1 MEQPRT
7 RPPQARP
14 RRTAPLPPQAQGG
27 QDGTV
32 PSGESATVYRAARG
46 VRSTPGRRPPR
57 FPNPRL
63 TGRGS
68 ALFCLTAMLVFG
80 SVDRLLFAGSPA
92 VYGVLFLLV
101 SGLTAVW
108 VRGADL
114 VTAPVVVPIA
124 FAVGMVPISEG
135 TGGFGQQVMGLA
147 TTLAMNAIWLYVGT
161 LVTGVLVTV
170 RKVRL
175 MARRAAVRR
184 AGGRQSA
191 AQSTA
196 QPSSQAPGPR
206 RRTA

>member
-14 RRTAPLPPQAQGG
+14 RRTAPLPPQAQGD
-27 QDGTV
+27 QDGAA
-32 PSGESATVYRAARG
+32 PSAESATVYRAARS
-46 VRSTPGRRPPR
+46 VRPPVGGPRRSFR

-68 ALFCLTAMLVFG
+68 GLFCIAAMLVVGFL
-80 SVDRLLFAGSPA
+80 DRLLFGGSGA
-92 VYGVLFLLV
+92 FFGVMFLVV

-108 VRGADL
+108 VRNADL

-124 FAVGMVPISEG
+124 FAVGIVPISEG
-135 TGGFGQQVMGLA
+135 TGGFGQQFMGLA
-147 TTLAMNAIWLYVGT
+147 TTLAMNAIWLYGGT

-170 RKVRL
+170 RKLRL

-184 AGGRQSA
+184 AAGRQQASGG
-191 AQSTA
+191 T
-196 QPSSQAPGPR
+196 PSSQAPGPR

>member
-27 QDGTV
+27 QDGAV
-32 PSGESATVYRAARG
+32 PSGESATVYRAAG
-46 VRSTPGRRPPR
+46 GGPAPGRRPLR

-68 ALFCLTAMLVFG
+68 GLFCIAAMLVFG
-80 SVDRLLFAGSPA
+80 SLDQLLFGGSPA

-124 FAVGMVPISEG
+124 FAVGIVPISEG
-135 TGGFGQQVMGLA
+135 TGGFGQQVMGVA
-147 TTLAMNAIWLYVGT
+147 TTLAMSAIWLYGGT
-161 LVTGVLVTV
+161 LITGVLVTV

-184 AGGRQSA
+184 AGGRQPSA
-191 AQSTA
+191 AQSSS
-196 QPSSQAPGPR
+196 QSSSQAPGPR